1 MPQVDSARGLL
12 VEALQD
18 MADAARALA
27 ERGDGLA
34 DAVND
39 DALRMLIVADVR
51 AAAREAGAL
60 IDLLTGLGAAAGG
73 ADNIWLRAI
82 LDDAGRDTET
92 EARGRW
98 RDVALVG
105 ALRKGKQ
112 AQRVSHETALALAE
126 HLGDAEMAA
135 VLRGLR
141 DDAALM
147 DTALAERLHA
157 LTG

>member
-1 MPQVDSARGLL
+1 MPQVDDARGLL
-12 VEALQD
+12 VEALRD

-27 ERGDGLA
+27 ERGDALA
-34 DAVND
+34 GAASD
-39 DALRMLIVADVR
+39 DALRALIVAAVR
-51 AAAREAGAL
+51 AAAAEAGAL
-60 IDLLTGLGAAAGG
+60 IDLLTGLGAATGG

-82 LDDAGRDTET
+82 LDDAGRDTRT

-112 AQRVSHETALALAE
+112 AQRVSHETALALVE

-141 DDAALM
+141 DNAARVDA
-147 DTALAERLHA
+147 ALAERLHA
-157 LTG
+157 LVG

>member
-12 VEALQD
+12 LEALQE
-18 MADAARALA
+18 MEDAARALA

-34 DAVND
+34 DSVSD
-39 DALRMLIVADVR
+39 DELRALMVADVR
-51 AAAREAGAL
+51 DAAIEAGVL
-60 IDLLTGLGAAAGG
+60 IDLLTGLGAAPGG

-112 AQRVSHETALALAE
+112 AQRVSHETALALAD
-126 HLGDAEMAA
+126 HLGAGETAA
-135 VLRGLR
+135 VLRALR
-141 DDAALM
+141 DKAAAVDA
-147 DTALAERLHA
+147 ALAERLHA
-157 LTG
+157 LVG